1 MADDAKKGT
10 LAGRLAPGPV
20 TSPGEMGSPESSKP
34 VPGHPLR
41 NISFLGM
48 TLTQFLGA
56 FNDNLYKQLILLIS
70 LDYKKLRNLEEDPFQ
85 SVAQFAFAIPFVLF
99 SGGAGYLSD
108 KLSKSRLVVFCKVL
122 EIFVMAAAAI
132 AFLTGGIG
140 SDALIWSLIGVL
152 FFMGAQSAL
161 FGPAKYGMLPEL
173 LDQRDL
179 PRANGIIQMT
189 TFLAIIFGTALSGML
204 KDLLP
209 NHLYVVSLVCVGIA
223 IIGTLT
229 SLMIRR
235 TESANPGIRFTPE
248 CLLIER
254 SAFRMIMD
262 DKPLLR
268 TILVY
273 TVFWFAGGVMLPLT
287 NLVSKDYLG
296 FSETLT
302 SIATAAI
309 GLGIGTGCMLCGKI
323 SNNQIRFDFVRKAG
337 FVLLVTTGITTLVC
351 VVGGIPQTPRFV
363 LYCLCLIVT
372 GISAGVFAVPLQV
385 FIQARPPASAK
396 GRVLGAMAL
405 TTWIGI
411 TFSAVFYFLMT
422 RVVSAAGISPA
433 WIFLSIGAVFLA
445 TVLLFRERN
454 PEFR

>member
-1 MADDAKKGT
+1 MPSSEKKDY
-10 LAGRLAPGPV
+10 LPAGNPSGVAPGSGVPA
-20 TSPGEMGSPESSKP
+20 TEMTDKP
-34 VPGHPLR
+34 APGHLFQ
-41 NISFLGM
+41 NVSFLGM

-108 KLSKSRLVVFCKVL
+108 KLSKSRLVIFCKVL

-132 AFLTGGIG
+132 AFLTGSIG

-173 LDQRDL
+173 LDERDL

-189 TFLAIIFGTALSGML
+189 TFLAIIFGTALSGVL
-204 KDLLP
+204 KDLVP
-209 NHLYVVSLVCVGIA
+209 NHLYVVSLVCVGFA
-223 IIGTLT
+223 VIGTLT

-235 TESANPGIRFTPE
+235 TEAANPGIHFTPE
-248 CLLIER
+248 CLLVER
-254 SAFRMIMD
+254 SAFRMILA
-262 DKPLLR
+262 DKPLLQ

-287 NLVSKDYLG
+287 NLVAKDELK
-296 FSETLT
+296 FSETMT

-309 GLGIGTGCMLCGKI
+309 GLGIGVGCLVCGRI
-323 SNNQIRFDFVRKAG
+323 SHNRIRFDLVRKSG
-337 FVLLVTTGITTLVC
+337 TVLLAATGMTTLVC
-351 VVGGIPQTPRFV
+351 LMGGIPLGLRYW
-363 LYCLCLIVT
+363 LYCICLVAT

-385 FIQARPPASAK
+385 FIQARPPATSK

-405 TTWIGI
+405 STWIGI
-411 TFSAVFYFLMT
+411 TFSALFYFLMT
-422 RVVSAAGISPA
+422 RVVAAAGVSAA
-433 WIFLSIGAVFLA
+433 WVFLSIGAIFLA
-445 TVLLFRERN
+445 TVLLFRVPN
-454 PEFR
+454 PESR